1 MDKTKDKIDRYISLL
16 KNDIDIEMIIIFG
29 SYLSNTYKKYESDI
43 DILIVSDD
51 FNNMTKLDAYKLLSK
66 PLWDIKINIDPISVT
81 REEIENHENASFLSE
96 ILKTGK
102 VIFKKTA

>member
-1 MDKTKDKIDRYISLL
+1 MDKTKDKIDNYISLL
-16 KNDIDIEMIIIFG
+16 KKYIDIEMIIIFG
-29 SYLSNTYKKYESDI
+29 SYLTKTFKKNESDI

-51 FNNMTKLDAYKLLSK
+51 FTNMTKLDAYKLLSK
-66 PLWDIKINIDPISVT
+66 PLWSININIDPISVT
-81 REEIENHENASFLSE
+81 SEEIENHENASFLSE